1 MKQIT
6 TFILLMFFLAGCTP
20 QSVPGPQGPEGLRGP
35 EGPRGIQGLKGEEG
49 IQGPAGKAGKSITK
63 DKLNKVETFLKLSQ
77 QESVVGSA
85 SYSFGIAPTITG
97 FCYLTSHGRVFK
109 LENKNTQTLGE
120 KVGFVG
126 TIADH
131 TDFIGLNR
139 IVYGEDIKQYFSA
152 VTRSGLIYTS
162 EDLKNWIQN
171 SSLPLD

>member
-6 TFILLMFFLAGCTP
+6 TFISLMFFLAGCTP
-20 QSVPGPQGPEGLRGP
+20 QSVPGPQGS
-35 EGPRGIQGLKGEEG
+35 EGPRGIQGLQGEQG
-49 IQGPAGKAGKSITK
+49 IQGPFGPAGKAGKSISR

-85 SYSFGIAPTITG
+85 SYSFGMAPTITG

-152 VTRSGLIYTS
+152 VTRSGMIYTS
-162 EDLKNWIQN
+162 EDLKNWTQN

>member
-6 TFILLMFFLAGCTP
+6 TFISLMFFLAGCTP
-20 QSVPGPQGPEGLRGP
+20 QSVPGPQGPEG
-35 EGPRGIQGLKGEEG
+35 PRGIQGLQGEQG
-49 IQGPAGKAGKSITK
+49 IQGPFGPAGKAGKSISR

-85 SYSFGIAPTITG
+85 SYSFGMAPTITG
-97 FCYLTSHGRVFK
+97 FWYLTSHGRVFK
-109 LENKNTQTLGE
+109 LVNKNTQTLGE

-139 IVYGEDIKQYFSA
+139 IVYGEDIKQYFSG

-162 EDLKNWIQN
+162 EDLKNWTQN

>member
-6 TFILLMFFLAGCTP
+6 TFISLMFFLAGCTP
-20 QSVPGPQGPEGLRGP
+20 QSVPGPQGPEGP
-35 EGPRGIQGLKGEEG
+35 MGIQGLKGEQG
-49 IQGPAGKAGKSITK
+49 TQGPFGPAGKAGKNISR

-85 SYSFGIAPTITG
+85 SYSFGMAPTITG

-152 VTRSGLIYTS
+152 VTRSGMIYTS
-162 EDLKNWIQN
+162 EDLKNWTQN

>member
-6 TFILLMFFLAGCTP
+6 TFISLMFFLAGCTP
-20 QSVPGPQGPEGLRGP
+20 QSVPGPQGPEG
-35 EGPRGIQGLKGEEG
+35 PRGIQGLQGEQG
-49 IQGPAGKAGKSITK
+49 IQGPFGPAGKAGKSISR

-85 SYSFGIAPTITG
+85 SYSFGMAPTITG

-139 IVYGEDIKQYFSA
+139 IVYGEDIMQYFSA
-152 VTRSGLIYTS
+152 VTRSGMIYTS
-162 EDLKNWIQN
+162 EDLKNWTQN

>member
-1 MKQIT
+1 
-6 TFILLMFFLAGCTP
+6 MFFLAGCTP
-20 QSVPGPQGPEGLRGP
+20 QSVPGPQGPEG
-35 EGPRGIQGLKGEEG
+35 PRGIQGLQGEQG
-49 IQGPAGKAGKSITK
+49 IQGPFGPAGKAGKSISR

-85 SYSFGIAPTITG
+85 SYSFGMAPTITG

-109 LENKNTQTLGE
+109 LENKNTQMLGE

-131 TDFIGLNR
+131 TNFIGLNR

-152 VTRSGLIYTS
+152 VPRSGLIYTS
-162 EDLKNWIQN
+162 EDLKNWTQN

>member
-1 MKQIT
+1 MNQIT
-6 TFILLMFFLAGCTP
+6 SFILIMFFLAGCTP
-20 QSVPGPQGPEGLRGP
+20 QSVPGPQGS
-35 EGPRGIQGLKGEEG
+35 EGPKGIQGLQGKQG
-49 IQGPAGKAGKSITK
+49 IQGPPGPAGKAGKSISR

-85 SYSFGIAPTITG
+85 SYSFGMAPTITG

-131 TDFIGLNR
+131 TEFIGLNR

-152 VTRSGLIYTS
+152 VTRTGMIYTS
-162 EDLKNWIQN
+162 KDLKNWTQN

>member
-1 MKQIT
+1 
-6 TFILLMFFLAGCTP
+6 MFFLAGCTP
-20 QSVPGPQGPEGLRGP
+20 QSVPGPQGPEGP
-35 EGPRGIQGLKGEEG
+35 MGIQGLQGEQG
-49 IQGPAGKAGKSITK
+49 IQGPFGPAGKAGKSISR

-85 SYSFGIAPTITG
+85 SYSFGMAPTITG

-139 IVYGEDIKQYFSA
+139 IVYGEDIMQYFSA
-152 VTRSGLIYTS
+152 VTRSGMIYTS
-162 EDLKNWIQN
+162 EDLKNWTQN

>member
-6 TFILLMFFLAGCTP
+6 TFNLIMFFLAGCTP
-20 QSVPGPQGPEGLRGP
+20 QSVPGPQGS
-35 EGPRGIQGLKGEEG
+35 EGPRGIQGLQGKQG
-49 IQGPAGKAGKSITK
+49 IQGPPGPAGKAGKSISR

-85 SYSFGIAPTITG
+85 SYSFGMAPTITG

-109 LENKNTQTLGE
+109 LENKNTLTLGE

-139 IVYGEDIKQYFSA
+139 IVYGEDIMQYFSA
-152 VTRSGLIYTS
+152 VTRSGMIYTS
-162 EDLKNWIQN
+162 EDLKNWTQN

>member
-6 TFILLMFFLAGCTP
+6 TFISLMFFLAGCTP
-20 QSVPGPQGPEGLRGP
+20 QSVPGPQGPEG
-35 EGPRGIQGLKGEEG
+35 PRGIQGLQGEQG
-49 IQGPAGKAGKSITK
+49 IQGPFGPAGKAGKSISR

-85 SYSFGIAPTITG
+85 SYSFGMAPTITG

-131 TDFIGLNR
+131 TNFMGLNR

-152 VTRSGLIYTS
+152 VTRSGMIYTS
-162 EDLKNWIQN
+162 EDLKNWTQN

>member
-6 TFILLMFFLAGCTP
+6 TFISLMFFLAGCTP
-20 QSVPGPQGPEGLRGP
+20 QSVPGPQGPEG
-35 EGPRGIQGLKGEEG
+35 PRGIQGLQGEQG
-49 IQGPAGKAGKSITK
+49 IQGPFGPAGKAGKSISR

-85 SYSFGIAPTITG
+85 SYSFGMAPTITG

-162 EDLKNWIQN
+162 EDLKNWTQN

>member
-1 MKQIT
+1 
-6 TFILLMFFLAGCTP
+6 MFFLAGCTP
-20 QSVPGPQGPEGLRGP
+20 QSVPGPQGPEG
-35 EGPRGIQGLKGEEG
+35 PRGIQGLQGEQG
-49 IQGPAGKAGKSITK
+49 IQGPFGPAGKAGKSISR

-85 SYSFGIAPTITG
+85 SYSFGMAPTITG

-162 EDLKNWIQN
+162 EDLKNWTQN

>member
-1 MKQIT
+1 MNQIT
-6 TFILLMFFLAGCTP
+6 SFILIMFFLAGCTP
-20 QSVPGPQGPEGLRGP
+20 QSVPGPQGS
-35 EGPRGIQGLKGEEG
+35 EGPRGIQGLQGKQG
-49 IQGPAGKAGKSITK
+49 IQGPPGPAGKAGKSISR
-63 DKLNKVETFLKLSQ
+63 DKLNKVETYLKLSQ

-85 SYSFGIAPTITG
+85 SYSFGMAPTITG

-109 LENKNTQTLGE
+109 LENKNTQTLGGE
-120 KVGFVG
+120 VGFVG

-152 VTRSGLIYTS
+152 VTRTGMIYTS
-162 EDLKNWIQN
+162 EDLKNWTQN

>member
-6 TFILLMFFLAGCTP
+6 TFISLMFFLAGCTP
-20 QSVPGPQGPEGLRGP
+20 QSVPGPQGS
-35 EGPRGIQGLKGEEG
+35 EGPRGIQGQQG
-49 IQGPAGKAGKSITK
+49 IQGPPGPAGKAGKSISR

-85 SYSFGIAPTITG
+85 SYSFGMAPTITG

-152 VTRSGLIYTS
+152 VTRSGMIYTS
-162 EDLKNWIQN
+162 EDLKNWTQN

>member
-1 MKQIT
+1 
-6 TFILLMFFLAGCTP
+6 MFFLAGCTP
-20 QSVPGPQGPEGLRGP
+20 QSVPGPQGPEG
-35 EGPRGIQGLKGEEG
+35 PRGIQGLKGEQG
-49 IQGPAGKAGKSITK
+49 IQGPFGPAGKAGKSITK

-85 SYSFGIAPTITG
+85 SYSFGMAPTITG

-152 VTRSGLIYTS
+152 VTRSGMIYTS
-162 EDLKNWIQN
+162 EDLKNWTQN

>member
-6 TFILLMFFLAGCTP
+6 TFILIMFFLAGCTS
-20 QSVPGPQGPEGLRGP
+20 QSVPGPQGPEG
-35 EGPRGIQGLKGEEG
+35 PRGIQGLHGEQG
-49 IQGPAGKAGKSITK
+49 IQGHPGPAGKAGKSISR

-85 SYSFGIAPTITG
+85 SYSFGMAPTITG

-131 TDFIGLNR
+131 TDFIGLKR
-139 IVYGEDIKQYFSA
+139 IVYGEDIMQYFSA
-152 VTRSGLIYTS
+152 VTRSGMIYTS
-162 EDLKNWIQN
+162 EDLKNWTQN

>member
-6 TFILLMFFLAGCTP
+6 TFISLMFFLAGCTP
-20 QSVPGPQGPEGLRGP
+20 QSVPGPQGPEGPRGLQG
-35 EGPRGIQGLKGEEG
+35 EQGIQGPF
-49 IQGPAGKAGKSITK
+49 GPAGKAGKSISR

-85 SYSFGIAPTITG
+85 SYSFGMAPTITG

-152 VTRSGLIYTS
+152 VTRSGMIYTS
-162 EDLKNWIQN
+162 EDLKNWTQS

>member
-1 MKQIT
+1 
-6 TFILLMFFLAGCTP
+6 MFFLAGCTP
-20 QSVPGPQGPEGLRGP
+20 QSVPGPQGPEG
-35 EGPRGIQGLKGEEG
+35 PRGIQGLQGEQG
-49 IQGPAGKAGKSITK
+49 IQGPFGPAGKAGKSISR

-85 SYSFGIAPTITG
+85 SYSFGMAPTITG

-131 TDFIGLNR
+131 TDFMGLNR

-152 VTRSGLIYTS
+152 VTRSGMIYTS
-162 EDLKNWIQN
+162 EDLKNWTQN

>member
-6 TFILLMFFLAGCTP
+6 PFISLMFFLAGCTP
-20 QSVPGPQGPEGLRGP
+20 QSVPGPQGPEG
-35 EGPRGIQGLKGEEG
+35 PRGIQGLQGEQG
-49 IQGPAGKAGKSITK
+49 IQGPFGPAGKAGKSISR

-85 SYSFGIAPTITG
+85 SYSFGMAPTITG

-152 VTRSGLIYTS
+152 VTRSGMIYTS

>member
-6 TFILLMFFLAGCTP
+6 TFISLMFFLAGCTP
-20 QSVPGPQGPEGLRGP
+20 QSVPGPQGPEG
-35 EGPRGIQGLKGEEG
+35 PRGIQGLQGEQG
-49 IQGPAGKAGKSITK
+49 IQGPPGPAGKAGISIPR

-85 SYSFGIAPTITG
+85 SYSFGMAPTITG

-152 VTRSGLIYTS
+152 VTRSGMIYTS
-162 EDLKNWIQN
+162 EDLKNWTQN

>member
-6 TFILLMFFLAGCTP
+6 PFILLMFFLAGCTP
-20 QSVPGPQGPEGLRGP
+20 QSGPGPQGPEGP
-35 EGPRGIQGLKGEEG
+35 EGPRGIQGLQGEEG
-49 IQGPAGKAGKSITK
+49 IQGPTGKAGKSISR

-109 LENKNTQTLGE
+109 LENKNTLTLGE

-139 IVYGEDIKQYFSA
+139 IVYGEDIKQYFNA

>member
-6 TFILLMFFLAGCTP
+6 TFISLMFFLAGCTP
-20 QSVPGPQGPEGLRGP
+20 QSVPGPQGPEG
-35 EGPRGIQGLKGEEG
+35 PRGIQGLKGEQG
-49 IQGPAGKAGKSITK
+49 IQGPFGPAGKAGKSISR

-85 SYSFGIAPTITG
+85 SYSFGMAPTITG

-152 VTRSGLIYTS
+152 VTRSGMIYTS
-162 EDLKNWIQN
+162 EDLKNWTQN

>member
-6 TFILLMFFLAGCTP
+6 TFISLMFFLAGCTP
-20 QSVPGPQGPEGLRGP
+20 QSVPGPQGPEG
-35 EGPRGIQGLKGEEG
+35 PRGIQGLQGEQG
-49 IQGPAGKAGKSITK
+49 IQGPFGPAGKAGKSISR

-85 SYSFGIAPTITG
+85 SYSFGMAPTITG

-120 KVGFVG
+120 KIGFVG

-152 VTRSGLIYTS
+152 VTRSGMIYTS
-162 EDLKNWIQN
+162 EDLKNWTQN

>member
-6 TFILLMFFLAGCTP
+6 TFISLMFFLAGCTP
-20 QSVPGPQGPEGLRGP
+20 QSVPGPQGPEG
-35 EGPRGIQGLKGEEG
+35 PRGIQGLQGEQGIKGPF
-49 IQGPAGKAGKSITK
+49 GPAGKAGKSISR

-85 SYSFGIAPTITG
+85 SYSFGMAPTITG

-139 IVYGEDIKQYFSA
+139 IVYGEDIKQYFNA

>member
-1 MKQIT
+1 
-6 TFILLMFFLAGCTP
+6 MFFLAGCTP
-20 QSVPGPQGPEGLRGP
+20 QSVPGPQGPEGP
-35 EGPRGIQGLKGEEG
+35 MGIQGLKGEQG
-49 IQGPAGKAGKSITK
+49 TQGPFGPAGKAGKNISR

-85 SYSFGIAPTITG
+85 SYSFGMAPTITG

-139 IVYGEDIKQYFSA
+139 IVYGEDIMQYFSA
-152 VTRSGLIYTS
+152 VTRSGMIYTS
-162 EDLKNWIQN
+162 EDLKNWTQN

>member
-6 TFILLMFFLAGCTP
+6 TFISLMFFLAGCTH
-20 QSVPGPQGPEGLRGP
+20 QSVPGPQGS
-35 EGPRGIQGLKGEEG
+35 EGPRGIQGLQGQQG
-49 IQGPAGKAGKSITK
+49 IQGPPGPAGKVGKSISR

-85 SYSFGIAPTITG
+85 SYSFGMAPTITG

-152 VTRSGLIYTS
+152 VTRSGMIYTS
-162 EDLKNWIQN
+162 EDLKNWTQN

>member
-1 MKQIT
+1 
-6 TFILLMFFLAGCTP
+6 MFFLAGCTP
-20 QSVPGPQGPEGLRGP
+20 QSGPGPEGP
-35 EGPRGIQGLKGEEG
+35 QGPRGIQGLKGEQG
-49 IQGPAGKAGKSITK
+49 IQGPFGPAGKAGKSISR
-63 DKLNKVETFLKLSQ
+63 DKLNKVETFIKLSQ

-85 SYSFGIAPTITG
+85 SYSFGMAPTITG

-152 VTRSGLIYTS
+152 VTRSGMIYTS
-162 EDLKNWIQN
+162 EDLKNWTQN

>member
-6 TFILLMFFLAGCTP
+6 TFISLMFFLAGCTP
-20 QSVPGPQGPEGLRGP
+20 QSVPGPQGPEG
-35 EGPRGIQGLKGEEG
+35 PRGIQGLQGEQG
-49 IQGPAGKAGKSITK
+49 IQGSFGPAGKAGKSISR

-85 SYSFGIAPTITG
+85 SYSFGMAPTITG

-152 VTRSGLIYTS
+152 VTRSGMIYTS
-162 EDLKNWIQN
+162 EDLKNWTQN

>member
-6 TFILLMFFLAGCTP
+6 PFILLMFFLAGCTP
-20 QSVPGPQGPEGLRGP
+20 QSVPGPQGSEGP
-35 EGPRGIQGLKGEEG
+35 EGPRGIQGLQGEEG
-49 IQGPAGKAGKSITK
+49 IQGPTGKAGKSISR

-85 SYSFGIAPTITG
+85 SYSFGMAPTITG

-109 LENKNTQTLGE
+109 LENKNTQSLGE

-139 IVYGEDIKQYFSA
+139 IVYGEDIKQYFRP

-162 EDLKNWIQN
+162 EDLKNWTQN

>member
-6 TFILLMFFLAGCTP
+6 TFISLMFFLAGCTP
-20 QSVPGPQGPEGLRGP
+20 QSVPGPQGPEG
-35 EGPRGIQGLKGEEG
+35 PRGIQGLKGEQG
-49 IQGPAGKAGKSITK
+49 TQGPFGPAGKAGKNISR

-77 QESVVGSA
+77 QELVVGSA
-85 SYSFGIAPTITG
+85 SYSFGMAPTITG

-139 IVYGEDIKQYFSA
+139 IVYGEDIMQYFSA
-152 VTRSGLIYTS
+152 VTRSGMIYTS
-162 EDLKNWIQN
+162 EDLKNWTQN

>member
-6 TFILLMFFLAGCTP
+6 TFISLMFFLAGCTP
-20 QSVPGPQGPEGLRGP
+20 QSVPGPQGPEG
-35 EGPRGIQGLKGEEG
+35 PRGIQGLKGEQG
-49 IQGPAGKAGKSITK
+49 IQGPFGPAGKAGKSISR

-85 SYSFGIAPTITG
+85 SYSFGMAPTITG

-109 LENKNTQTLGE
+109 LENKNTLTLGE

-152 VTRSGLIYTS
+152 VTRSGMIYTS
-162 EDLKNWIQN
+162 EDLKNWTQN

>member
-6 TFILLMFFLAGCTP
+6 TFISLMFFLAGCTP
-20 QSVPGPQGPEGLRGP
+20 QSVPGPQGPEGP
-35 EGPRGIQGLKGEEG
+35 MGIQGLQGEQG
-49 IQGPAGKAGKSITK
+49 IQGPFGPAGKAGKSISR

-85 SYSFGIAPTITG
+85 SYSFGMAPTITG

-152 VTRSGLIYTS
+152 VTRSGMIYTS
-162 EDLKNWIQN
+162 EDLKNWTQN

>member
-1 MKQIT
+1 
-6 TFILLMFFLAGCTP
+6 MFFLAGCTP
-20 QSVPGPQGPEGLRGP
+20 QSVPGPQGPEGP
-35 EGPRGIQGLKGEEG
+35 MGIQGLKGEQG
-49 IQGPAGKAGKSITK
+49 TQGPFGPAGKAGKNISR

-85 SYSFGIAPTITG
+85 SYSFGMAPTITG

-152 VTRSGLIYTS
+152 VTRSGMIYTS
-162 EDLKNWIQN
+162 EDLKNWTQN

>member
-6 TFILLMFFLAGCTP
+6 TFISLMFFLAGCTP
-20 QSVPGPQGPEGLRGP
+20 QSVPGPQGP
-35 EGPRGIQGLKGEEG
+35 RGIQGLKGEQG
-49 IQGPAGKAGKSITK
+49 IQGPFGPAGKAGKSISR

-85 SYSFGIAPTITG
+85 SYSFGMAPTITG

-109 LENKNTQTLGE
+109 LENKNTLTLGE

-152 VTRSGLIYTS
+152 VTRSGMIYTS
-162 EDLKNWIQN
+162 ADLKNWTQN

>member
-1 MKQIT
+1 
-6 TFILLMFFLAGCTP
+6 MFFLAGCTP
-20 QSVPGPQGPEGLRGP
+20 QSVPGPQGP
-35 EGPRGIQGLKGEEG
+35 RGIQGLKGEQG
-49 IQGPAGKAGKSITK
+49 IQGPFGPAGKAGKSISR

-85 SYSFGIAPTITG
+85 SYSFGMAPTITG

-152 VTRSGLIYTS
+152 VTRSGMIYTS
-162 EDLKNWIQN
+162 EDLKNWTQN

>member
-1 MKQIT
+1 
-6 TFILLMFFLAGCTP
+6 MFFLAGCTP
-20 QSVPGPQGPEGLRGP
+20 QSVPGPQGS
-35 EGPRGIQGLKGEEG
+35 EGPRGIQGLQGEQG
-49 IQGPAGKAGKSITK
+49 IQGPFGPAGKAGKSISR

-85 SYSFGIAPTITG
+85 SYSFGMAPTITG

-152 VTRSGLIYTS
+152 VTRSGMIYTS
-162 EDLKNWIQN
+162 EDLKNWTQN

>member
-1 MKQIT
+1 MNQIT
-6 TFILLMFFLAGCTP
+6 IFILLMLFLAGCTP
-20 QSVPGPQGPEGLRGP
+20 QSVPGPQGPEG
-35 EGPRGIQGLKGEEG
+35 PRGIQGLQGEQG
-49 IQGPAGKAGKSITK
+49 IQGPPGPTGKTGKSISR
-63 DKLNKVETFLKLSQ
+63 DKLNKVESFLKLSQ

-85 SYSFGIAPTITG
+85 SYSFGMAPTITG

-152 VTRSGLIYTS
+152 VTRSGMIYTS
-162 EDLKNWIQN
+162 EDLKNWTQN

>member
-6 TFILLMFFLAGCTP
+6 LFILLMFFLAGCTP
-20 QSVPGPQGPEGLRGP
+20 QSGPGPQG
-35 EGPRGIQGLKGEEG
+35 IQGLQGEEG
-49 IQGPAGKAGKSITK
+49 IQGPTGKAGKSISR

-109 LENKNTQTLGE
+109 LENKNTRTLGE

-139 IVYGEDIKQYFSA
+139 IAYGEDIKQYFSA

-162 EDLKNWIQN
+162 EDLKNWTQN

>member
-6 TFILLMFFLAGCTP
+6 PFILLMFFLAGCTP
-20 QSVPGPQGPEGLRGP
+20 QSGPGPQGP
-35 EGPRGIQGLKGEEG
+35 EGPRGIQGLQGEEG
-49 IQGPAGKAGKSITK
+49 IQGPTGKAGKSISR
-63 DKLNKVETFLKLSQ
+63 DKLNKVESFLKLSQ

-139 IVYGEDIKQYFSA
+139 IVYGEDIKQYFNA